1 MHLRCLFVISKNR
14 NADVTN
20 KFFQLKIV
28 DYFTHEIQLEHE
40 VAEKVYKLNQFNNNK
55 NDKNL
60 KINSNINKTKN
71 KVSNLNNREKNENI
85 KISINNEKESKNKGI
100 VKKLD
105 LGKLNLL
112 IMKRNQK
119 IKVL

>member
-40 VAEKVYKLNQFNNNK
+40 VAEKVYKFNQFNK
-55 NDKNL
+55 FTNL
-60 KINSNINKTKN
+60 INLTTIIAKKI
-71 KVSNLNNREKNENI
+71 
-85 KISINNEKESKNKGI
+85 
-100 VKKLD
+100 
-105 LGKLNLL
+105 
-112 IMKRNQK
+112 
-119 IKVL
+119 